1 MNMTGGDR
9 GHLDRATSD
18 IELTTQGIDP
28 CNRVGHTKACR
39 VFRQRGGP
47 LDERYTGTTLF
58 FRLPTKLFDDMKQV
72 GLGDDTDGLVI

>member
-1 MNMTGGDR
+1 MTGGDR

-28 CNRVGHTKACR
+28 CNRVARTKACR
-39 VFRQRGGP
+39 VFRQRGSP
-47 LDERYTGTTLF
+47 LYERYAGTTLF

-72 GLGDDTDGLVI
+72 GLGDDTDGRVI